1 MTKGKGS
8 TNHSEPSESINPKFT
23 AEAVCDLAN
32 RFHDHWA
39 EENKNKNISL
49 ETQVWN
55 LAAKVCMNKA
65 LILKLQEAASVK
77 NSKEEL
83 LITTVR
89 DVGRKV
95 AELEAKVNVQQMA
108 NSVRLEKLEGRK

>member
-1 MTKGKGS
+1 MTKEKGS

-32 RFHDHWA
+32 
-39 EENKNKNISL
+39 
-49 ETQVWN
+49 
-55 LAAKVCMNKA
+55 
-65 LILKLQEAASVK
+65 K

-83 LITTVR
+83 QTTTVR
-89 DVGRKV
+89 ELCRKI

>member
-1 MTKGKGS
+1 MTKEKGS
-8 TNHSEPSESINPKFT
+8 TNNSEPSESINPKFT

-32 RFHDHWA
+32 RFHDRWA
-39 EENKNKNISL
+39 EQSKTHTEEVKL
-49 ETQVWN
+49 WN
-55 LAAKVCMNKA
+55 LAAEVCMNQA

-95 AELEAKVNVQQMA
+95 AELEAKVNVQQIA

>member
-1 MTKGKGS
+1 MTKEKGA
-8 TNHSEPSESINPKFT
+8 TKHSEPSESINPKFT

-39 EENKNKNISL
+39 EESKNQTE
-49 ETQVWN
+49 ETKLWN
-55 LAAKVCMNKA
+55 LAAEVCMNQA
-65 LILKLQEAASVK
+65 LILQLQEDALSVPK
-77 NSKEEL
+77 SKEEL
-83 LITTVR
+83 QTTTVR
-89 DVGRKV
+89 ELCRKV